1 MNYFGIDISK
11 KHIDVCPAGSTKVN
25 KYPNTPQGWSTLLED
40 FTGDNNWFVMEA
52 TGPYFV
58 GLAHWLCDKD
68 QRVSVI
74 NPLIIRRYGQLKLK
88 RIKTDK
94 ADARLIADYSS
105 KQHEDLVCWQP
116 KSVAARSIRQLLA
129 LLEKTIKLQTIVKNQ
144 REAFSQDPE
153 AATYTLQLV
162 EHQLDFLNQQEK
174 QITKELHK
182 LAKAEY
188 DPILKSL
195 QSIPGIGLKTAIII
209 CAITDGLTQFDSS
222 QKLAAYT
229 GICPSP
235 YESGSSIKGKGHISK
250 LGSSLLRKT
259 LYMCTLSGSRY
270 NVGCKQMYE
279 RLKAAGKPN
288 KLVRIA
294 VANKLLRQAFMVG
307 KSNSFFD
314 PQKALGA

>member
-1 MNYFGIDISK
+1 MNYLGIDISK
-11 KHIDVCPAGSTKVN
+11 EHIDVCNAATSKVT
-25 KYPNTPQGWSTLLED
+25 KYPNTPQGWNTLLED
-40 FTGDNNWFVMEA
+40 SEGTNNWFVMEA

-58 GLAHWLCDKD
+58 GLAHWLADKD

-94 ADARLIADYSS
+94 ADARLIADYGS
-105 KQHEDLVCWQP
+105 KQYQDLMLWQP
-116 KSVAARSIRQLLA
+116 KSVTARSIRQLVA

-153 AATYTLQLV
+153 AATCALQLV
-162 EHQLDFLNQQEK
+162 EQELEFLNQQEK
-174 QITKELHK
+174 QINKELHK

-188 DPILKSL
+188 GQLLKSL
-195 QSIPGIGLKTAIII
+195 QSIPGIGLKTAIIL
-209 CAITDGLTQFDSS
+209 CVVTDGLTRFDSS
-222 QKLAAYT
+222 QKLAAYV

-250 LGSSLLRKT
+250 LGSALLRKT
-259 LYMCTLSGSRY
+259 LYMCTLSGSQY

-279 RLKAAGKPN
+279 RLTAVGKPN

-294 VANKLLRQAFMVG
+294 VANKLLRQAFVIG